1 MLTSRTRRLESRT
14 ICKKRGECWCAIGLS
29 EGQLIRSTV
38 TAGHS
43 NGQITSGRVATNM
56 GASDYCPRSFP
67 HSAHQ
72 EWVFRSI
79 LLSWKYSQD
88 CPFLRPDHCG
98 GCPSIGQT
106 FLRRS
111 HPAMTRKIN
120 TSKSRMALVH
130 DLGSPLRPRA

>member
-1 MLTSRTRRLESRT
+1 MLTSRTRRLASRT

-56 GASDYCPRSFP
+56 GASDYCPRPFP

-72 EWVFRSI
+72 EWVFVPYYCNGSTRRIAHFFVLTIAVVVHRLDKHSYGYHI
-79 LLSWKYSQD
+79 L
-88 CPFLRPDHCG
+88 R
-98 GCPSIGQT
+98 
-106 FLRRS
+106 
-111 HPAMTRKIN
+111 
-120 TSKSRMALVH
+120 
-130 DLGSPLRPRA
+130 